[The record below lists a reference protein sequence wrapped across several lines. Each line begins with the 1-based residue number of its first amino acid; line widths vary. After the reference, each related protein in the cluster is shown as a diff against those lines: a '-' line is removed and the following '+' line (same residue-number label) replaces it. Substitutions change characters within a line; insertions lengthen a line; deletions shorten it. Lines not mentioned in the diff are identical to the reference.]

1 MSLPNKMFKP
11 LFMIKQKK
19 ETISL
24 AAAIIFMSDENIKT
38 GLTFLQNVN
47 QGTEFIIT
55 LPVNTQ

>member
-1 MSLPNKMFKP
+1 ML
-11 LFMIKQKK
+11 KQKK

-24 AAAIIFMSDENIKT
+24 ATAIIFMSDENINT